1 MTNNNDQRQRPTTMT
16 NNDNDIDT
24 ATDATIDAA
33 TTREQPLAGA
43 NEVLKT
49 TSYKRGQFVMGMGS
63 RF

>member
-1 MTNNNDQRQRPTTMT
+1 MT